1 MTNSRPP
8 ISFSCFPPNFAVC
21 LACFGLLVVAP
32 ARAEDKVTYRS
43 KETGQDLTRKGTIV
57 EYTGTELTLEVGTG
71 RETKIATDLVINVE
85 STWAESYKL
94 GMQLFGNGDLTAAD
108 EAFSKAIG
116 EEKRQWV
123 LRRIISWRVLC
134 RSGLER
140 NELAVDDF
148 LRLLKAD
155 PNTQYFRVIPLNWQT
170 REIKGSLL
178 ASAQKWL
185 DSDSSM
191 EQLIGASWMFSTS
204 ARSKAESLLKKLANH
219 TDPRIAFL
227 ATAQMWRAQ
236 AVTATAA
243 DFQKWQA
250 IIERMPADLRPGP
263 LFVCGDSMLKRG
275 QDLDESILLMLRVPL
290 LYNQHCQLAAMSLF
304 EAATTL
310 RKNQRVDEA
319 EILLR
324 QLIAEHPQSAYAAD
338 ARARHSMQLSD

>member
-1 MTNSRPP
+1 MSTRPP
-8 ISFSCFPPNFAVC
+8 IRFSSCSLSTAVC
-21 LACFGLLVVAP
+21 LICLGLHGLAP
-32 ARAEDKVTYRS
+32 AATRAEDSVTYRS
-43 KETGQDLTRKGTIV
+43 KETGQEVTRKGTIV
-57 EYTGTELTLEVGTG
+57 EYTGTELTLEVGMG
-71 RETKIATDLVINVE
+71 RETKIASEMVINVQSDWTE
-85 STWAESYKL
+85 SHKL
-94 GMQLFGNGDLTAAD
+94 GMQLFDKGDSIAAD
-108 EAFSKAIG
+108 EAFSKALG

-123 LRRIISWRVLC
+123 LRQIISWRVLC
-134 RSGLER
+134 RLGLER

-148 LRLLKAD
+148 LRLLNAD
-155 PNTQYFRVIPLNWQT
+155 PNTQYYSVIPLNWQT

-204 ARSKAESLLKKLANH
+204 SRSKAESLLKKLANH

-227 ATAQMWRAQ
+227 ATAQIWRAQ

-243 DFQKWQA
+243 DFQKWQT

-275 QDLDESILLMLRVPL
+275 QDVDESILLMLRVPL
-290 LYNQHCQLAAMSLF
+290 LYSQHSQLAAMSLF
-304 EAATTL
+304 EAATAL
-310 RKNQRVDEA
+310 RKNQRDEEA

-324 QLIAEHPQSAYAAD
+324 QLIAEHPQSPFAAE
-338 ARARHSMQLSD
+338 ARAALNAIQ